1 MFFFYLVLLLVS
13 AYGLVTSPLKAVE
26 KIANAAA
33 KGEKAGYTGNVIVA
47 MISLLVFIWS
57 CYAVFVL
64 IFGIGR

>member
-26 KIANAAA
+26 KIANAAV
-33 KGEKAGYTGNVIVA
+33 KGEKAGYAGNVIIA
-47 MISLLVFIWS
+47 MISLLVFICS
-57 CYAVFVL
+57 FYAVFVL

>member
-13 AYGLVTSPLKAVE
+13 AYGLVTAPLKAVE
-26 KIANAAA
+26 KIANAAV
-33 KGEKAGYTGNVIVA
+33 KGEKAGYAGNVIIA

>member
-1 MFFFYLVLLLVS
+1 MLFLYIILLLVS
-13 AYGLVTSPLKAVE
+13 AYGLVISPLKAVE
-26 KIANAAA
+26 KIANAAV
-33 KGEKAGYTGNVIVA
+33 KGEKAGYAGNVIIA

>member
-26 KIANAAA
+26 KIANAAV
-33 KGEKAGYTGNVIVA
+33 KGKKAGYAGNVIIA

>member
-1 MFFFYLVLLLVS
+1 MLFLYIILLLVS

-26 KIANAAA
+26 KIANAAV
-33 KGEKAGYTGNVIVA
+33 KGEKAGYAGNVIIA

-57 CYAVFVL
+57 RYAVFVL

>member
-1 MFFFYLVLLLVS
+1 MLFLYIILLLVS
-13 AYGLVTSPLKAVE
+13 AYGLATSPLKAVE
-26 KIANAAA
+26 KIANAAV
-33 KGEKAGYTGNVIVA
+33 KGEKAGYAGNVIIA

>member
-26 KIANAAA
+26 KIANAAV
-33 KGEKAGYTGNVIVA
+33 KGEKAGYAGNVIIA